1 MQKSQTTAEKVS
13 KSHRDRQGPIG
24 PGELV
29 PEVVVGGELDG
40 LLGGDQQDV
49 HTAAPVHTKVALK
62 KKVLDWFVC
71 HLARCQIAKSKLDFG
86 IKANLSLFVCF
97 YSNLN
102 TSAL

>member
-29 PEVVVGGELDG
+29 PEIVVGGELDG

-49 HTAAPVHTKVALK
+49 HTAASVHTKVALK
-62 KKVLDWFVC
+62 KDTVLALFVC
-71 HLARCQIAKSKLDFG
+71 HLESCRIEKLKLYFG
-86 IKANLSLFVCF
+86 
-97 YSNLN
+97 
-102 TSAL
+102 